1 MRIQVRKASSQ
12 TKGLEREARALCAR
26 KTLRTR
32 FTDFFTDFEKKTDC
46 FAFYF
51 KYNILLNYILKHSY
65 IEYINPKYAPFDVS
79 PLVFLFQ
86 TT

>member
-1 MRIQVRKASSQ
+1 MRIQVRKARSQ
-12 TKGLEREARALCAR
+12 TKGLERKVRALCAR
-26 KTLRTR
+26 KTLTTG

-46 FAFYF
+46 FAVYF
-51 KYNILLNYILKHSY
+51 KYNILLNYILKHSH
-65 IEYINPKYAPFDVS
+65 IEYIKPKYAPFNVS